1 VELWRTEL
9 ENGGKLNSGGFRG
22 FGIRLANRIFDR
34 IQI

>member
-1 VELWRTEL
+1 VELWRMGL
-9 ENGGKLNSGGFRG
+9 EKGDKLNSGGFRG